1 MNYYQFFI
9 SNWKILLFAI
19 VFTFFSG
26 FGQTFLLSLY
36 IPSFLKE
43 FDINHTIYS
52 TLYAAATLLSG
63 FTIIFAGKIIDRVN
77 LKVFAFV
84 VIAGIALANL
94 FASLVFNLFTL
105 FIAIFLL
112 RFFGQGLLSH
122 TSMTAMGRYFSK
134 ARGKAL
140 SVAYLGFP
148 LAEAI
153 FPIAIIT
160 TISVI
165 GWRQSFQ
172 ASAMAIVA
180 ILLPL
185 SYILL
190 RNFSRK
196 NVKEDFSIDE
206 NNKLPEDNTNQ
217 KVWKQKEIIRTSIFY
232 ILAPTVFITGFM
244 LTALFFFQTFIAEDK
259 GWSVEWMALN
269 ITAYAICSFV
279 FSLIAGPLTD
289 KYTARRVYPFVLLP
303 MALGLTFLVLF
314 SSPIITTL
322 FWSFL
327 GISAGLNPTVSNA
340 IYAEEYG
347 TLSLGGVRSLFT
359 FVMVASTAFGPIVY
373 SLLLDSGLTFHSIH
387 LLIIAVI
394 AINTSM
400 LLLSLKHKKVQVS
413 E

>member
-43 FDINHTIYS
+43 FNINHTVYS

-63 FTIIFAGKIIDRVN
+63 FTIIFAGKIIDRVK
-77 LKVFAFV
+77 LKAFAFTV
-84 VIAGIALANL
+84 VAGIVFANL
-94 FASLVFNLFTL
+94 FASFVFNLFTL

-153 FPIAIIT
+153 FPIAIIS
-160 TISVI
+160 TITVI

-172 ASAMAIVA
+172 VSAIAIIAV
-180 ILLPL
+180 LLPL
-185 SYILL
+185 AYLLL

-196 NVKEDFSIDE
+196 DVKENLSIDDG
-206 NNKLPEDNTNQ
+206 NKLHEENSNQ
-217 KVWKQKEIIRTSIFY
+217 KIWSQKEILRTSIFY
-232 ILAPTVFITGFM
+232 LLAPTVFITGFM
-244 LTALFFFQTFIAEDK
+244 LTALFFFQTFIAEYK

-269 ITAYAICSFV
+269 ITAYAIFSFV
-279 FSLIAGPLTD
+279 FSLAAGPITD
-289 KYTARRVYPFVLLP
+289 KYTARKIFPFVLLP
-303 MALGLTFLVLF
+303 MAVGLTFLILL
-314 SSPIITTL
+314 SSPIATTL
-322 FWSFL
+322 FWSFV

-359 FVMVASTAFGPIVY
+359 FVMVTSTAFGPIAY
-373 SLLLDSGLTFHSIH
+373 SLLLDSGLTFNSIH
-387 LLIIAVI
+387 LLIIGFIVI
-394 AINTSM
+394 NVIM
-400 LLLSLKHKKVQVS
+400 LIFSLKGEKNHAR
-413 E
+413 

>member
-43 FDINHTIYS
+43 FNINHTVYS

-63 FTIIFAGKIIDRVN
+63 FTIIFAGKIIDRVK
-77 LKVFAFV
+77 LKAFAFTV
-84 VIAGIALANL
+84 VAGIVFANL
-94 FASLVFNLFTL
+94 FASFVFNLFTL

-153 FPIAIIT
+153 FPIAIIS
-160 TISVI
+160 TITVI

-172 ASAMAIVA
+172 ASAIAIIAV
-180 ILLPL
+180 LLPL
-185 SYILL
+185 AYLLL
-190 RNFSRK
+190 RNFSRED
-196 NVKEDFSIDE
+196 VKENLSIDDG
-206 NNKLPEDNTNQ
+206 NKLNEENLNQ
-217 KVWKQKEIIRTSIFY
+217 KIWSQKEILRTSIFY
-232 ILAPTVFITGFM
+232 LLAPTVFITGFM
-244 LTALFFFQTFIAEDK
+244 LTALFFFQTFIAEYK

-269 ITAYAICSFV
+269 ITAYAIFSFV
-279 FSLIAGPLTD
+279 FSLAAGPITD
-289 KYTARRVYPFVLLP
+289 KYTARKVFPFVLLP
-303 MALGLTFLVLF
+303 MAVGLTFLILL
-314 SSPIITTL
+314 SSPIATTL
-322 FWSFL
+322 FWSFV

-373 SLLLDSGLTFHSIH
+373 SLLLDSGLTFNSIH
-387 LLIIAVI
+387 LLIIGFIVI
-394 AINTSM
+394 NVIM
-400 LLLSLKHKKVQVS
+400 LIFSLKGEKNHAR
-413 E
+413 

>member
-43 FDINHTIYS
+43 FNINHTVYS

-63 FTIIFAGKIIDRVN
+63 FTIIFAGKIIDRVK
-77 LKVFAFV
+77 LKAFAFTV
-84 VIAGIALANL
+84 VAGIVFANL
-94 FASLVFNLFTL
+94 FASFVFNLFTL

-153 FPIAIIT
+153 FPIAIIS
-160 TISVI
+160 TITVI

-172 ASAMAIVA
+172 ASAIAIIAV
-180 ILLPL
+180 LPPL
-185 SYILL
+185 AYLLL
-190 RNFSRK
+190 RNFSRED
-196 NVKEDFSIDE
+196 VKENLSIDDG
-206 NNKLPEDNTNQ
+206 NKLNEENSNQ
-217 KVWKQKEIIRTSIFY
+217 KIWSQKEILRTSIFY
-232 ILAPTVFITGFM
+232 LLAPTVFITGFM
-244 LTALFFFQTFIAEDK
+244 LTALFFFQTFIAEYK

-269 ITAYAICSFV
+269 ITAYAIFSFV
-279 FSLIAGPLTD
+279 FSLAAGPITD
-289 KYTARRVYPFVLLP
+289 KYTARKVFPFVLLP
-303 MALGLTFLVLF
+303 MAVGLTFLILL
-314 SSPIITTL
+314 STPIATTL
-322 FWSFL
+322 FWSFV

-373 SLLLDSGLTFHSIH
+373 SLLLDSGLTFNSIH
-387 LLIIAVI
+387 LLIIGFIVI
-394 AINTSM
+394 NVIM
-400 LLLSLKHKKVQVS
+400 LIFSLKGEKNHAR
-413 E
+413 

>member
-43 FDINHTIYS
+43 FNINHTVYS

-63 FTIIFAGKIIDRVN
+63 FTIIFAGKIIDRVK
-77 LKVFAFV
+77 LKAFAFTV
-84 VIAGIALANL
+84 VAGIVFANL
-94 FASLVFNLFTL
+94 FASFVFNLFTL

-153 FPIAIIT
+153 FPIAIIS
-160 TISVI
+160 TITVI

-172 ASAMAIVA
+172 ASAIAIIAV
-180 ILLPL
+180 LLPL
-185 SYILL
+185 AYLLL
-190 RNFSRK
+190 RNFSRED
-196 NVKEDFSIDE
+196 VKENLSIDDG
-206 NNKLPEDNTNQ
+206 NKLHEENLNQ
-217 KVWKQKEIIRTSIFY
+217 KIWSQREILRTSIFY
-232 ILAPTVFITGFM
+232 LLAPTVFITGFM
-244 LTALFFFQTFIAEDK
+244 LTALFFFQTFIAEYK

-269 ITAYAICSFV
+269 ITAYAIFSFV
-279 FSLIAGPLTD
+279 FSLAAGPITD
-289 KYTARRVYPFVLLP
+289 KYTARKVFPFVLLP
-303 MALGLTFLVLF
+303 MAVGLTFLILL
-314 SSPIITTL
+314 SSPIATTL
-322 FWSFL
+322 FWSFV

-373 SLLLDSGLTFHSIH
+373 SLLLDSGLTFNSIH
-387 LLIIAVI
+387 LLIIGFIVI
-394 AINTSM
+394 NVIM
-400 LLLSLKHKKVQVS
+400 LIFSLKGEKNHAR
-413 E
+413 

>member
-43 FDINHTIYS
+43 FNINHTVYS

-63 FTIIFAGKIIDRVN
+63 FTIIFAGKIIDRVK
-77 LKVFAFV
+77 LKAFAFTV
-84 VIAGIALANL
+84 VAGIVFANL
-94 FASLVFNLFTL
+94 FASFVFNLFTL

-153 FPIAIIT
+153 FPIAIIS
-160 TISVI
+160 TITVI

-172 ASAMAIVA
+172 ASAIAIIAV
-180 ILLPL
+180 LPPL
-185 SYILL
+185 AYLLL
-190 RNFSRK
+190 RNFSRED
-196 NVKEDFSIDE
+196 VKENLSIDDG
-206 NNKLPEDNTNQ
+206 NKLHEENLNQ
-217 KVWKQKEIIRTSIFY
+217 KIWSQKEILRTSIFY
-232 ILAPTVFITGFM
+232 LLAPTVFITGFM
-244 LTALFFFQTFIAEDK
+244 LTALFFFQTFIAEYK

-269 ITAYAICSFV
+269 ITAYAIFSFV
-279 FSLIAGPLTD
+279 FSLAAGPITD
-289 KYTARRVYPFVLLP
+289 KYTARKVFPFVLLP
-303 MALGLTFLVLF
+303 MAVGLTFLILL
-314 SSPIITTL
+314 SSPIATTL
-322 FWSFL
+322 FWSFV

-373 SLLLDSGLTFHSIH
+373 SLLLDSGLTFNSIH
-387 LLIIAVI
+387 LLIIGFIVI
-394 AINTSM
+394 NVIM
-400 LLLSLKHKKVQVS
+400 LIFSLKGEKNHAR
-413 E
+413 